1 MLAKMFSDE
10 LLPKL
15 PPLGSQEG
23 VSDPVVHMKFFTRDA
38 EWAWY
43 VTEGSPADDDFM
55 FFGFVF
61 GIEQEWGYFSLSD
74 LAEVCGPSGF
84 PVERDLRF
92 EPDSFSKV
100 MVREI
105 RCRTRRPAC
114 DLHIGSC

>member
-1 MLAKMFSDE
+1 MLTKMFSDE

-23 VSDPVVHMKFFTRDA
+23 LSDPVVHMKFFTRDA

-43 VTEGSPADDDFM
+43 VTEGSPTDEDFM

-74 LAEVCGPSGF
+74 LADLCGPWGF
-84 PVERDLRF
+84 PVLRDFRF
-92 EPDSFSKV
+92 EPDAFCKV
-100 MVREI
+100 MARAFCWHVN
-105 RCRTRRPAC
+105 RT
-114 DLHIGSC
+114 GGK

>member
-1 MLAKMFSDE
+1 MLAEMFSDE

-23 VSDPVVHMKFFTRDA
+23 VSDPVVLMKFFTRDA

-43 VTEGSPADDDFM
+43 VTEGSPTDDDFM

-74 LAEVCGPSGF
+74 LADVCGPSGF

-100 MVREI
+100 MAREI
-105 RCRTRRPAC
+105 RCRRSRPAG